1 MILLK
6 DIVKKYRQHKAV
18 ANLSLEVPK
27 GKTVALIG
35 PSGCGKTTTLKMVNR
50 LVDPTSGTIFIGG
63 KDITKLDVI
72 ALRRSMGFV
81 IQHVGLFPHM
91 TVRENI
97 EVIAR
102 AEKRK
107 EADITRRTLE
117 LLEMVGL
124 EASYLDRYPGQLSG
138 GQQQRIGV
146 ARAFALDPEIILMDE
161 PFSALD
167 PLNRTALQDELA
179 EIQNRLHKTVMFV
192 THDMDEAIRIAD
204 LICVMYQGRVVQYDT
219 PENILRNP
227 AEDFV
232 AEFIGK
238 KRIQASPEG
247 ITAKD
252 IMVERLVTCSGS
264 LSLGKCLD
272 RMYTQQV
279 DTMLVVEPHSNIL
292 QGVLQ
297 MKHIQ
302 QEKDHTKPVS
312 TIMCDTYVSAL
323 PDTPITDI
331 LKDITQFKLSSVPV
345 IADNNKLLGL
355 VTKSS
360 LFATL
365 NRYYVATQEA
375 LNDLS

>member
-1 MILLK
+1 M
-6 DIVKKYRQHKAV
+6 
-18 ANLSLEVPK
+18 
-27 GKTVALIG
+27 
-35 PSGCGKTTTLKMVNR
+35 
-50 LVDPTSGTIFIGG
+50 
-63 KDITKLDVI
+63 
-72 ALRRSMGFV
+72 
-81 IQHVGLFPHM
+81 
-91 TVRENI
+91 
-97 EVIAR
+97 
-102 AEKRK
+102 
-107 EADITRRTLE
+107 
-117 LLEMVGL
+117 
-124 EASYLDRYPGQLSG
+124 
-138 GQQQRIGV
+138 
-146 ARAFALDPEIILMDE
+146 
-161 PFSALD
+161 
-167 PLNRTALQDELA
+167 QDELA

>member
-6 DIVKKYRQHKAV
+6 NIVKKYRQHKAV
-18 ANLSLEVPK
+18 DNLSLEVPK

-97 EVIAR
+97 EIIAR
-102 AEKRK
+102 AEKRTD
-107 EADITRRTLE
+107 AAITLRTLE

-124 EASYLDRYPGQLSG
+124 EATFLDRYPGQLSG